1 MNVLEVLAIT
11 STSFVLFA
19 VLWVMVLE
27 DYLESR
33 EAAPEDENGENA

>member
-19 VLWVMVLE
+19 VLWVMVIE
-27 DYLESR
+27 DYLEAR
-33 EAAPEDENGENA
+33 EVERFEGNRE